1 MAVPG
6 SGNPL
11 SMLKI
16 FSEKN
21 ENDYDANN
29 ADGESNFSLRGLS
42 SNSHNDSS
50 GGNINLNS
58 DSSSNPPD
66 QSAPHAMS
74 EFYSYDHDFTAA
86 NPTVWSTI
94 ATIPQSWGN
103 VTNNNSSF
111 GSATTSCHLGWVF
124 QPNSNRVR
132 LRHANFTQAAA
143 LTYSF
148 VNTTYT
154 GDDPDSVKVTLTW
167 SGSFSG
173 STGSGTTRKEPSD
186 GTSGGSSFTW
196 TSGNFHTI
204 NEDTAN
210 PASADTASGL
220 YSSAVWEASVSS
232 ANQSITYDAGQFS
245 GTAMTFQF
253 QAVDSSGGTINS
265 GTSTSNALRFTAS
278 KTGQGGGGG
287 GFVCIHEDMLVD
299 TAVGPMHIDDVVEKD
314 PRIWSYNPL
323 SREKELVELVNVAIV
338 YHDNLY
344 AINGEYLLTED
355 HIVYDGDKNPKSIK
369 PELALSNYNKQS
381 EELELGDK
389 LSTLSGDIYLVKS
402 IEKYEGKHKT
412 YTISTVNDTF
422 YAGDILVDSEI

>member
-6 SGNPL
+6 TGTPL

-42 SNSHNDSS
+42 VNGQNDSS

-58 DSSSNPPD
+58 DSSSKPD

-74 EFYSYDHDFTAA
+74 EFYDYDHDFTAS
-86 NPTVWSTI
+86 NPTVWTTSLS
-94 ATIPQSWGN
+94 IPQQWGN
-103 VTNNNSSF
+103 VTNNQSSF
-111 GSATTSCHLGWVF
+111 GSATTECLLGFVF
-124 QPNSNRVR
+124 QPDDTRVR
-132 LRHANFTQAAA
+132 MRHANFTQAAA
-143 LTYSF
+143 LSYNFVNLTYS
-148 VNTTYT
+148 
-154 GDDPDSVKVTLTW
+154 GDNPDSVKVKLTW
-167 SGSFSG
+167 SGQFTG
-173 STGSGTTRKEPSD
+173 STGTGTSQFEPSD
-186 GTSGGSSFTW
+186 GSSGSSHNSFTW
-196 TSGNFHTI
+196 TSGSFHTI
-204 NEDTAN
+204 SKDDPT
-210 PASADTASGL
+210 SAD
-220 YSSAVWEASVSS
+220 SSAPYSGAAWGCSVAN

-245 GTAMTFQF
+245 GTAMTWQL

-265 GTSTSNALRFTAS
+265 NTSQGNALRFTAS
-278 KTGQGGGGG
+278 KQGQGGG

-299 TAVGPMHIDDVVEKD
+299 TAIGPMHIDDVVEKD
-314 PRIWSYNPL
+314 PRIWSYNSL
-323 SREKELVELVNVAIV
+323 SREKELVELVKVAIV

-369 PELALSNYNKQS
+369 PEIALANYNKQS

-389 LSTLSGDIYLVKS
+389 LSTLSGDVYLVKS

-412 YTISTVNDTF
+412 YTIGTVNDTF

>member
-6 SGNPL
+6 TGNPL

-50 GGNINLNS
+50 GGNIDLNS
-58 DSSSNPPD
+58 NSSSKPD
-66 QSAPHAMS
+66 QAAPHSMS
-74 EFYSYDHDFTAA
+74 EFFDYDHDAAAA
-86 NPTVWSTI
+86 NPTVWTTSL
-94 ATIPQSWGN
+94 AIPQSWGN

-111 GSATTSCHLGWVF
+111 GSATTQCHLGFVF
-124 QPNSNRVR
+124 QKNSSRVR
-132 LRHANFTQAAA
+132 MRHANFTQAAA
-143 LTYSF
+143 LSYNFVNLTYSG
-148 VNTTYT
+148 N
-154 GDDPDSVKVTLTW
+154 DPDSVKVQLNW

-210 PASADTASGL
+210 PASADTTAGL

-245 GTAMTFQF
+245 GTAMTWRL

-265 GTSTSNALRFTAS
+265 NESTSNALRFTAS
-278 KTGQGGGGG
+278 KSGQGGG

-299 TAVGPMHIDDVVEKD
+299 TAIGPMHIDDVVEKD
-314 PRIWSYNPL
+314 PRIWSYNSL
-323 SREKELVELVNVAIV
+323 SREKELVELVKVAIV

-355 HIVYDGDKNPKSIK
+355 HIVYDRDKNAKSIK
-369 PELALSNYNKQS
+369 PEVALANYNKQS
-381 EELELGDK
+381 EQLQLGDE
-389 LSTLSGDIYLVKS
+389 LSTLSGDVYLVKS

>member
-74 EFYSYDHDFTAA
+74 EFYSYDHDFTAS
-86 NPTVWSTI
+86 NPTVWGSITG
-94 ATIPQSWGN
+94 IPQSWGN

-111 GSATTSCHLGWVF
+111 GSATTICQLGFVF
-124 QPNSNRVR
+124 QPADTRVR
-132 LRHANFTQAAA
+132 IRHSNFTQAAA
-143 LTYSF
+143 LTYSY
-148 VNTTYT
+148 VNVTYS
-154 GDDPDSVKVTLTW
+154 GDNPDQVKVKLSW

-173 STGSGTTRKEPSD
+173 SSGSGTSKFEPSD

-196 TSGNFHTI
+196 TSGTFHQISKDNTSSS
-204 NEDTAN
+204 
-210 PASADTASGL
+210 SADTASGL
-220 YSSAVWEASVSS
+220 YSAAVWSASVSN
-232 ANQSITYDAGQFS
+232 ANQAITYDAGQFS
-245 GTAMTFQF
+245 GTGMTFQF
-253 QAVDSSGGTINS
+253 QADDGSGGTVNS
-265 GTSTSNALRFTAS
+265 GTSNANSMRFTAS
-278 KTGQGGGGG
+278 KSGQGGG

-355 HIVYDGDKNPKSIK
+355 HIMYDINKNPKSIK

-381 EELELGDK
+381 EKLKLGDE
-389 LSTLSGDIYLVKS
+389 LSTLSGDTYFVKS